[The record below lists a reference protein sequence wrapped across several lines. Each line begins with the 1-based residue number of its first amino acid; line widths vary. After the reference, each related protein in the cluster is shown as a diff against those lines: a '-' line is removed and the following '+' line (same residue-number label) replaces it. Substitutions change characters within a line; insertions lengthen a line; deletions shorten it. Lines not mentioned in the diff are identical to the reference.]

1 MKSFDQFN
9 YSNLDLP
16 ESENLDEESLEELF
30 GQIRKA
36 GKLIS
41 RMARS
46 SNSGGQ
52 GTGTKQLELPLGN
65 KDTKGKL
72 SPIPKGSSVQPKPG
86 LPKVGKNFK
95 QLGNFLTKPGVRT
108 AGSIINQGA
117 KAFKRE
123 FAAQPKISST
133 APGTGFGAP
142 FGGVMGAAGAGIKG
156 AVTKGQTFD
165 KNTKDKDGNVQLGKK
180 AGSILSRA
188 RSSASRNL
196 FGATPVRDQ
205 NKEKKDEKV
214 PVTSDAERK
223 KPRSQTPASAAAT
236 RATKSKPT
244 QKTQQMS
251 IDAAALRNYNRK
263 EKTPGTQEYEAA
275 QRIKRE
281 EDKFPKGSVKAGQ
294 ESETTGAIV
303 KRGEASP
310 EAKKNFE
317 KVMSNSKRLKGSSPN
332 QPRLTGSSK
341 QDDENERRLGKA
353 GLKFGKMAPEA
364 DAAFRNTAVKMNQNK
379 QQSFDLFKKAFTKQ
393 AKEDGIDTSGSS
405 NTSTQQGPK
414 MKRPNI
420 SNQKYRNNPELYKQD
435 KASYDAQSDE
445 FKTRKGGG
453 RPTKLDQARK
463 SGAMAAAQK
472 KNPIRIK
479 RGTKEVMQDQYSWR
493 EEFIWETEKMP
504 SKKKDGRGMHPHG
517 EIKPMSGKNNV
528 TINPED
534 QSAKY
539 KRGY

>member
-36 GKLIS
+36 GKLVS

-46 SNSGGQ
+46 SNSGG
-52 GTGTKQLELPLGN
+52 
-65 KDTKGKL
+65 
-72 SPIPKGSSVQPKPG
+72 KGSGPNFGNLGK
-86 LPKVGKNFK
+86 KVG
-95 QLGNFLTKPGVRT
+95 GFLTNPTVRM
-108 AGSIINQGA
+108 AGSAINQGA

-165 KNTKDKDGNVQLGKK
+165 KNTKDKDGNRQLGKK

-188 RSSASRNL
+188 RSSVSRNV

-205 NKEKKDEKV
+205 NKEKKDGKV
-214 PVTSDAERK
+214 PVTGDVEKK
-223 KPRSQTPASAAAT
+223 KPRSQTPDSVSRTRSPQAT
-236 RATKSKPT
+236 GKDRPTGDVAKSRSPE
-244 QKTQQMS
+244 QMS
-251 IDAAALRNYNRK
+251 YVKLADNILGKDK
-263 EKTPGTQEYEAA
+263 KK
-275 QRIKRE
+275 QRE
-281 EDKFPKGSVKAGQ
+281 VDKILQVDPKGNKPVPDDIAKQMA
-294 ESETTGAIV
+294 EYDRENTG
-303 KRGEASP
+303 
-310 EAKKNFE
+310 
-317 KVMSNSKRLKGSSPN
+317 
-332 QPRLTGSSK
+332 T
-341 QDDENERRLGKA
+341 
-353 GLKFGKMAPEA
+353 
-364 DAAFRNTAVKMNQNK
+364 
-379 QQSFDLFKKAFTKQ
+379 
-393 AKEDGIDTSGSS
+393 S

-420 SNQKYRNNPELYKQD
+420 SNKKYENNKELYDQD
-435 KASYDAQSDE
+435 RAAYNAQAKE
-445 FKTRKGGG
+445 FKTKVGNQG
-453 RPTKLDQARK
+453 RPPKPVDKLDLARK

-493 EEFIWETEKMP
+493 EEFIWETEKIP

-534 QSAKY
+534 ETAKY

>member
-46 SNSGGQ
+46 SNSGQ
-52 GTGTKQLELPLGN
+52 GTGPKQLELPLGDKN
-65 KDTKGKL
+65 TKGKL
-72 SPIPKGSSVQPKPG
+72 SPIPKQSSMQPKPRS
-86 LPKVGKNFK
+86 LKVIGNKV
-95 QLGNFLTKPGVRT
+95 GNFLTKPGVRM
-108 AGSIINQGA
+108 AGSAINQGA

-165 KNTKDKDGNVQLGKK
+165 KNTTDKDGNRQLGKK

-188 RSSASRNL
+188 RSSVSRNV

-205 NKEKKDEKV
+205 NKEKKDGKV
-214 PVTSDAERK
+214 PVTGDVEKK
-223 KPRSQTPASAAAT
+223 KPRSQTPDSASRTRSPQAT
-236 RATKSKPT
+236 GKDRPTGDVAKSRSPE
-244 QKTQQMS
+244 QMS
-251 IDAAALRNYNRK
+251 YVKLADNILGKDK
-263 EKTPGTQEYEAA
+263 KK
-275 QRIKRE
+275 QRE
-281 EDKFPKGSVKAGQ
+281 VDKVLQVDPKGNKPVPDDIAKQMA
-294 ESETTGAIV
+294 EYDRENTGT
-303 KRGEASP
+303 
-310 EAKKNFE
+310 
-317 KVMSNSKRLKGSSPN
+317 SNTS
-332 QPRLTGSSK
+332 
-341 QDDENERRLGKA
+341 
-353 GLKFGKMAPEA
+353 
-364 DAAFRNTAVKMNQNK
+364 NT
-379 QQSFDLFKKAFTKQ
+379 
-393 AKEDGIDTSGSS
+393 S

-420 SNQKYRNNPELYKQD
+420 SNQRYRNNPEMYKQD
-435 KASYDAQSDE
+435 KEAYNAQSAE
-445 FKTRKGGG
+445 FKTKVGNQG
-453 RPTKLDQARK
+453 RPPKPVDKLDLARK

-493 EEFIWETEKMP
+493 EEFIWETEKIP

-528 TINPED
+528 IINPED
-534 QSAKY
+534 ETAKY

>member
-9 YSNLDLP
+9 YSNSDLP

-86 LPKVGKNFK
+86 LPKVGKNVK
-95 QLGNFLTKPGVRT
+95 QLGNFLTKPGVRM

-165 KNTKDKDGNVQLGKK
+165 KNTTDKDGNVQLGKK

-205 NKEKKDEKV
+205 NKEKKDGKV
-214 PVTSDAERK
+214 PVTTDAERK

-236 RATKSKPT
+236 RSNKSKPT

-251 IDAAALRNYNRK
+251 IDSAALRNYNRK

-275 QRIKRE
+275 QRMKRE

-317 KVMSNSKRLKGSSPN
+317 KVMSNARKLPGSSPN

-341 QDDENERRLGKA
+341 QDDENEKRLGKSA
-353 GLKFGKMAPEA
+353 LKFAKMAPKA
-364 DAAFRNTAVKMNQNK
+364 DAAFRDTAVKMNQNQK
-379 QQSFDLFKKAFTKQ
+379 QSIDLLKKAFTKQ
-393 AKEDGIDTSGSS
+393 KREDDKNSS
-405 NTSTQQGPK
+405 DSPEQGPK
-414 MKRPNI
+414 MLRPNI

-435 KASYDAQSDE
+435 KASYDAQSAE
-445 FKTRKGGG
+445 FKTKKGGG

>member
-9 YSNLDLP
+9 YSNSDLP

-36 GKLIS
+36 GKLVS

-46 SNSGGQ
+46 SNSGG
-52 GTGTKQLELPLGN
+52 
-65 KDTKGKL
+65 
-72 SPIPKGSSVQPKPG
+72 KGSGPNFGNLGK
-86 LPKVGKNFK
+86 KVG
-95 QLGNFLTKPGVRT
+95 GFLTNPTVRM
-108 AGSIINQGA
+108 AGSAINQGA

-123 FAAQPKISST
+123 FASQPKISSV
-133 APGTGFGAP
+133 APGTGFGMP
-142 FGGVMGAAGAGIKG
+142 FGGVAGAAGAGIKG

-165 KNTKDKDGNVQLGKK
+165 KNTTDKKGNVQLGKK

-188 RSSASRNL
+188 RSGISKNV

-205 NKEKKDEKV
+205 NKEKKDGKV
-214 PVTSDAERK
+214 PVTTDAERK
-223 KPRSQTPASAAAT
+223 KPKSQTPASAD
-236 RATKSKPT
+236 ATKSRKPSSYT
-244 QKTQQMS
+244 SKTPEAS
-251 IDAAALRNYNRK
+251 KSSALVRRYNQL
-263 EKTPGTQEYEAA
+263 EKTPGTPEYQVA
-275 QRIKRE
+275 Q
-281 EDKFPKGSVKAGQ
+281 DVNKFEKNMKVKAGQ
-294 ESETTGAIV
+294 ESETTG
-303 KRGEASP
+303 RRSTGSASP
-310 EAKKNFE
+310 EAKQNFE
-317 KVMSNSKRLKGSSPN
+317 KVMSNAKRLKGSSPN
-332 QPRLTGSSK
+332 QPRLTAGNDDLVDNSDLPMSVRGGVASADRFSKQPLRRTGLGSTKAANQQDDDAFEKFLSKSNKNVSGSENKNITGSS
-341 QDDENERRLGKA
+341 D
-353 GLKFGKMAPEA
+353 
-364 DAAFRNTAVKMNQNK
+364 
-379 QQSFDLFKKAFTKQ
+379 S
-393 AKEDGIDTSGSS
+393 
-405 NTSTQQGPK
+405 STQQGPK
-414 MKRPNI
+414 MLRPNI
-420 SNQKYRNNPELYKQD
+420 SNKKYENNLDQYKKD
-435 KASYDAQSDE
+435 KAAYDAQSAE
-445 FKTRKGGG
+445 FKTRKGAG

-493 EEFIWETEKMP
+493 EEFIWETEKIP

>member
-86 LPKVGKNFK
+86 LPKVGKNVK
-95 QLGNFLTKPGVRT
+95 QLGNFLTKPGVRM

-165 KNTKDKDGNVQLGKK
+165 KNTTDKDGNVQLGKK

-205 NKEKKDEKV
+205 NKEKKDGKV
-214 PVTSDAERK
+214 PVTTDAERK

-251 IDAAALRNYNRK
+251 IDSAALRNYNRK

-275 QRIKRE
+275 QRMKRE

-317 KVMSNSKRLKGSSPN
+317 KVMSNARKLPGSSPN

-341 QDDENERRLGKA
+341 QDDENEKRLGKSA
-353 GLKFGKMAPEA
+353 LKFAKMAPKA
-364 DAAFRNTAVKMNQNK
+364 DAAFRDTAVKMNQNQK
-379 QQSFDLFKKAFTKQ
+379 QSIDLLKKAFTKQ
-393 AKEDGIDTSGSS
+393 KREDDKNSS
-405 NTSTQQGPK
+405 DSPEQGPK
-414 MKRPNI
+414 MLRPNI

-435 KASYDAQSDE
+435 KASYDAQSAE
-445 FKTRKGGG
+445 FKTKKGGG

>member
-46 SNSGGQ
+46 PNSGGQ

-72 SPIPKGSSVQPKPG
+72 SPIPKGSSVQPNPSG
-86 LPKVGKNFK
+86 PKFGKLGRK
-95 QLGNFLTKPGVRT
+95 VGNFLTKPGVRM
-108 AGSIINQGA
+108 AGSAINQGA

-133 APGTGFGAP
+133 APGTGFGSP

-156 AVTKGQTFD
+156 AVTKGQTFKD
-165 KNTKDKDGNVQLGKK
+165 NEKDKDGNVQLGKK

-188 RSSASRNL
+188 RSSVSRNL

-205 NKEKKDEKV
+205 NKEKKDGKV
-214 PVTSDAERK
+214 PVTTDAERK

-236 RATKSKPT
+236 RSTKSKPT

-251 IDAAALRNYNRK
+251 IDSAALRNYNRK

-275 QRIKRE
+275 QRMKGE
-281 EDKFPKGSVKAGQ
+281 EGKFPKGSVKAGQ

-310 EAKKNFE
+310 EAKKNF
-317 KVMSNSKRLKGSSPN
+317 KDVMDKAKRLPGSSPN
-332 QPRLTGSSK
+332 QKLLNPSSK
-341 QDDENERRLGKA
+341 ESEENEKRLGKTGVNFA
-353 GLKFGKMAPEA
+353 KMAPKA
-364 DAAFRNTAVKMNQNK
+364 DAAFRNTAVKMNQNQ

-393 AKEDGIDTSGSS
+393 AKKDGIDTSGSS

-420 SNQKYRNNPELYKQD
+420 SNQKYKNNLDQYKKD
-435 KASYDAQSDE
+435 KEAYDAQSAE
-445 FKTRKGGG
+445 FKTRKGAG

-463 SGAMAAAQK
+463 SGEMEAAQK

-493 EEFIWETEKMP
+493 EEFIWETEKIP

>member
-86 LPKVGKNFK
+86 LPKVGKNVK
-95 QLGNFLTKPGVRT
+95 QLGNFLTKPGVRM

-165 KNTKDKDGNVQLGKK
+165 KNTTDKNGNVQLGKK

-188 RSSASRNL
+188 RSGISKNL

-205 NKEKKDEKV
+205 NKEKKDGKV
-214 PVTSDAERK
+214 PVTTDAERK

-236 RATKSKPT
+236 RSNKSKPT

-251 IDAAALRNYNRK
+251 IDSAALRNYNRK

-275 QRIKRE
+275 QRMKRE

-317 KVMSNSKRLKGSSPN
+317 KVMSNARKLPGSSPN

-341 QDDENERRLGKA
+341 QDDENEKRLGKSA
-353 GLKFGKMAPEA
+353 LKFAKMAPKA
-364 DAAFRNTAVKMNQNK
+364 DAAFRDTAVKMNQNQK
-379 QQSFDLFKKAFTKQ
+379 QSIDLLKKAFTKQ
-393 AKEDGIDTSGSS
+393 KREDDKNSS
-405 NTSTQQGPK
+405 DSPEQGPK
-414 MKRPNI
+414 MLRPNI

-435 KASYDAQSDE
+435 KASYDAQSAE
-445 FKTRKGGG
+445 FKTKKGGG

-493 EEFIWETEKMP
+493 EEFIWETEKIP

>member
-86 LPKVGKNFK
+86 LPKVGKNVK
-95 QLGNFLTKPGVRT
+95 QLGNFLTKPGVRM

-165 KNTKDKDGNVQLGKK
+165 KNTTDKDGNVQLGKK

-205 NKEKKDEKV
+205 NKEKKDGKV
-214 PVTSDAERK
+214 PVTTDAERK

-236 RATKSKPT
+236 RSNKSKPT

-251 IDAAALRNYNRK
+251 IDSAALRNYNRK

-275 QRIKRE
+275 QRMKRE

-317 KVMSNSKRLKGSSPN
+317 KVMSNARKLPGSSPN

-341 QDDENERRLGKA
+341 QDDENEKRLGKSA
-353 GLKFGKMAPEA
+353 LKFAKMAPKA
-364 DAAFRNTAVKMNQNK
+364 DAAFRDTAVKMNQNQK
-379 QQSFDLFKKAFTKQ
+379 QSIDLLKKAFTKQ
-393 AKEDGIDTSGSS
+393 KREDDKNS
-405 NTSTQQGPK
+405 NNSTQQGPK
-414 MKRPNI
+414 MLRPNI

-435 KASYDAQSDE
+435 KASYDAQSAE
-445 FKTRKGGG
+445 FKTKRGGG

>member
-46 SNSGGQ
+46 SNSGQ
-52 GTGTKQLELPLGN
+52 GTGPKQLELPLGDKN
-65 KDTKGKL
+65 TKGKL
-72 SPIPKGSSVQPKPG
+72 SPIPKQSSMQPKPRS
-86 LPKVGKNFK
+86 LKVIGNKV
-95 QLGNFLTKPGVRT
+95 GNFLTKPGVRM
-108 AGSIINQGA
+108 AGSAINQGA

-165 KNTKDKDGNVQLGKK
+165 KNTTDKDGNRQLGKK

-188 RSSASRNL
+188 RSSVSRNV

-205 NKEKKDEKV
+205 NKEKKDGKV
-214 PVTSDAERK
+214 PVTGDVEKK
-223 KPRSQTPASAAAT
+223 KPRSQTPDSASRTRSPQAT
-236 RATKSKPT
+236 GKDRPTGDVAKSRSPE
-244 QKTQQMS
+244 QMS
-251 IDAAALRNYNRK
+251 YVKLADNILGKDK
-263 EKTPGTQEYEAA
+263 KK
-275 QRIKRE
+275 QRE
-281 EDKFPKGSVKAGQ
+281 VDKVLQVDPKGNKPVPDDIAKQMA
-294 ESETTGAIV
+294 EYDRENTGT
-303 KRGEASP
+303 
-310 EAKKNFE
+310 
-317 KVMSNSKRLKGSSPN
+317 SNTS
-332 QPRLTGSSK
+332 
-341 QDDENERRLGKA
+341 
-353 GLKFGKMAPEA
+353 
-364 DAAFRNTAVKMNQNK
+364 NT
-379 QQSFDLFKKAFTKQ
+379 
-393 AKEDGIDTSGSS
+393 S

-420 SNQKYRNNPELYKQD
+420 SNQRYRNNPELYKQD
-435 KASYDAQSDE
+435 KEAYNAQSAE
-445 FKTRKGGG
+445 FKTKVGNQG
-453 RPTKLDQARK
+453 RPPKPVDKLDLARK

-493 EEFIWETEKMP
+493 EEFIWETEKIP

-528 TINPED
+528 IINPED
-534 QSAKY
+534 ETAKY

>member
-46 SNSGGQ
+46 SNSGQ
-52 GTGTKQLELPLGN
+52 GTGPKQLELPLGDKN
-65 KDTKGKL
+65 TKGKL
-72 SPIPKGSSVQPKPG
+72 SPIPKQSSMQPKPRS
-86 LPKVGKNFK
+86 LKVIGNKV
-95 QLGNFLTKPGVRT
+95 GNFLTKPGVRM
-108 AGSIINQGA
+108 AGSAINQGA

-165 KNTKDKDGNVQLGKK
+165 KNTTDKDGNRQLGKK

-188 RSSASRNL
+188 RSSVSRNV

-205 NKEKKDEKV
+205 NKEKKDGKV
-214 PVTSDAERK
+214 PVTGDVEKK
-223 KPRSQTPASAAAT
+223 KPRSQTPDSASRTRSPQAT
-236 RATKSKPT
+236 GKDRPTGDVAKSRSPE
-244 QKTQQMS
+244 QMS
-251 IDAAALRNYNRK
+251 YVKLADNILGKDK
-263 EKTPGTQEYEAA
+263 KK
-275 QRIKRE
+275 QRE
-281 EDKFPKGSVKAGQ
+281 VDKVLQVDPKGNKPVPDDIAKQMA
-294 ESETTGAIV
+294 EYDRENTGT
-303 KRGEASP
+303 
-310 EAKKNFE
+310 
-317 KVMSNSKRLKGSSPN
+317 SN
-332 QPRLTGSSK
+332 T
-341 QDDENERRLGKA
+341 
-353 GLKFGKMAPEA
+353 
-364 DAAFRNTAVKMNQNK
+364 
-379 QQSFDLFKKAFTKQ
+379 
-393 AKEDGIDTSGSS
+393 S

-420 SNQKYRNNPELYKQD
+420 SNQRYRNNPEMYKQD
-435 KASYDAQSDE
+435 KEAYNAQSAE
-445 FKTRKGGG
+445 FKTKVGNQG
-453 RPTKLDQARK
+453 RPPKPVDKLDLARK

-493 EEFIWETEKMP
+493 EEFIWETEKIP

-528 TINPED
+528 IINPED
-534 QSAKY
+534 ETAKY

>member
-86 LPKVGKNFK
+86 LPKVGKNVK
-95 QLGNFLTKPGVRT
+95 QLGNFLTKPGVRM

-165 KNTKDKDGNVQLGKK
+165 KNTTDKDGNVQLGKK

-205 NKEKKDEKV
+205 NKEKKDGKV
-214 PVTSDAERK
+214 PVTTDAERK

-236 RATKSKPT
+236 RSNKSKPT

-251 IDAAALRNYNRK
+251 IDSAALRNYNRK

-275 QRIKRE
+275 QRMKRE

-317 KVMSNSKRLKGSSPN
+317 KVMSNARKLPGSSPN

-341 QDDENERRLGKA
+341 QDDENEKRLGKSA
-353 GLKFGKMAPEA
+353 LKFAKMAPKA
-364 DAAFRNTAVKMNQNK
+364 DAAFRDTAVKMNQNQK
-379 QQSFDLFKKAFTKQ
+379 QSIDLLKKAFTKQ
-393 AKEDGIDTSGSS
+393 KREDDKNSS
-405 NTSTQQGPK
+405 DSPEQGPK
-414 MKRPNI
+414 MLRPNI

-435 KASYDAQSDE
+435 KAAYDAQSAE
-445 FKTRKGGG
+445 FKTKKGGG

>member
-9 YSNLDLP
+9 YSNSDLP

-46 SNSGGQ
+46 SNSGQ
-52 GTGTKQLELPLGN
+52 GTGPKQLELPLGDKN
-65 KDTKGKL
+65 TKGKL
-72 SPIPKGSSVQPKPG
+72 SPIPKQSSMQPKPRS
-86 LPKVGKNFK
+86 LKVIGNKV
-95 QLGNFLTKPGVRT
+95 GNFLTKPGVRM
-108 AGSIINQGA
+108 AGSAINQGA

-165 KNTKDKDGNVQLGKK
+165 KNTTDKDGNRQLGKK

-188 RSSASRNL
+188 RSSVSRNV

-205 NKEKKDEKV
+205 NKEKKDGKV
-214 PVTSDAERK
+214 PVTGDVEKK
-223 KPRSQTPASAAAT
+223 KPRSQTPDSASRTRSPQAT
-236 RATKSKPT
+236 GKDRPTGDVAKSRSPE
-244 QKTQQMS
+244 QMS
-251 IDAAALRNYNRK
+251 YVKLADNILGKDK
-263 EKTPGTQEYEAA
+263 KK
-275 QRIKRE
+275 QRE
-281 EDKFPKGSVKAGQ
+281 VDKVLQVDPKGNKPVPDDIAKQMA
-294 ESETTGAIV
+294 EYDRENTGT
-303 KRGEASP
+303 
-310 EAKKNFE
+310 
-317 KVMSNSKRLKGSSPN
+317 SN
-332 QPRLTGSSK
+332 T
-341 QDDENERRLGKA
+341 
-353 GLKFGKMAPEA
+353 
-364 DAAFRNTAVKMNQNK
+364 
-379 QQSFDLFKKAFTKQ
+379 
-393 AKEDGIDTSGSS
+393 S

-420 SNQKYRNNPELYKQD
+420 SNQRYRNNPELYKQD
-435 KASYDAQSDE
+435 KEAYNAQSAE
-445 FKTRKGGG
+445 FKTKVGNQG
-453 RPTKLDQARK
+453 RPPKPVDKLDLARK

-493 EEFIWETEKMP
+493 EEFIWETEKIP

-528 TINPED
+528 IINPED
-534 QSAKY
+534 ETAKY

>member
-46 SNSGGQ
+46 SNSGQ
-52 GTGTKQLELPLGN
+52 GTGPKQLELPLGDKN
-65 KDTKGKL
+65 TKGKL
-72 SPIPKGSSVQPKPG
+72 SPIPKQSSMQPKPRS
-86 LPKVGKNFK
+86 LKVIGNKV
-95 QLGNFLTKPGVRT
+95 GNFLTKPGVRM
-108 AGSIINQGA
+108 AGSAINQGA

-165 KNTKDKDGNVQLGKK
+165 KNTTDKDGNRQLGKK

-188 RSSASRNL
+188 RSSVSRNV

-205 NKEKKDEKV
+205 NKEKKDGKV
-214 PVTSDAERK
+214 PVTGDVEKK
-223 KPRSQTPASAAAT
+223 KPRSQTPDSASRTRSPQAT
-236 RATKSKPT
+236 GKDRPTGDVAKSRSPE
-244 QKTQQMS
+244 QMS
-251 IDAAALRNYNRK
+251 YVKLADNILGKDK
-263 EKTPGTQEYEAA
+263 KK
-275 QRIKRE
+275 QRE
-281 EDKFPKGSVKAGQ
+281 VDKVLQVDPKGNKPVPDDIAKQMA
-294 ESETTGAIV
+294 EYDRENTGT
-303 KRGEASP
+303 
-310 EAKKNFE
+310 
-317 KVMSNSKRLKGSSPN
+317 SN
-332 QPRLTGSSK
+332 T
-341 QDDENERRLGKA
+341 
-353 GLKFGKMAPEA
+353 
-364 DAAFRNTAVKMNQNK
+364 
-379 QQSFDLFKKAFTKQ
+379 
-393 AKEDGIDTSGSS
+393 S

-420 SNQKYRNNPELYKQD
+420 SNQRYRNNPELYKQD
-435 KASYDAQSDE
+435 KEAYNAQSAE
-445 FKTRKGGG
+445 FKTKVGNQG
-453 RPTKLDQARK
+453 RPPKPVDKLDLARK

-493 EEFIWETEKMP
+493 EEFIWETEKIP

-528 TINPED
+528 IINPED
-534 QSAKY
+534 ETAKY

>member
-46 SNSGGQ
+46 SNSGQ
-52 GTGTKQLELPLGN
+52 GTGPKQLELPLGDKN
-65 KDTKGKL
+65 TKGKL
-72 SPIPKGSSVQPKPG
+72 SPIPKQSSMQPKPRS
-86 LPKVGKNFK
+86 LKVIGNKV
-95 QLGNFLTKPGVRT
+95 GNFLTKPGVRM
-108 AGSIINQGA
+108 AGSAINQGA

-133 APGTGFGAP
+133 APGTGFGSP

-165 KNTKDKDGNVQLGKK
+165 KNTTDKDGNRQLGKK

-188 RSSASRNL
+188 RSSVSRNV

-205 NKEKKDEKV
+205 NKEKKDGKV
-214 PVTSDAERK
+214 PVTGDVEKK
-223 KPRSQTPASAAAT
+223 KPRSQTPDSASRTRSPQAT
-236 RATKSKPT
+236 GKDRPTGDVAKSRSPE
-244 QKTQQMS
+244 QMS
-251 IDAAALRNYNRK
+251 YVKLADNILGKDK
-263 EKTPGTQEYEAA
+263 KK
-275 QRIKRE
+275 QRE
-281 EDKFPKGSVKAGQ
+281 VDKVLQVDPKGNKPVPDDIAKQMA
-294 ESETTGAIV
+294 EYDRENTGT
-303 KRGEASP
+303 
-310 EAKKNFE
+310 
-317 KVMSNSKRLKGSSPN
+317 SN
-332 QPRLTGSSK
+332 T
-341 QDDENERRLGKA
+341 
-353 GLKFGKMAPEA
+353 
-364 DAAFRNTAVKMNQNK
+364 
-379 QQSFDLFKKAFTKQ
+379 
-393 AKEDGIDTSGSS
+393 S

-420 SNQKYRNNPELYKQD
+420 SNQRYRNNPELYKQD
-435 KASYDAQSDE
+435 KEAYNAQSAE
-445 FKTRKGGG
+445 FKTRKGAG

-463 SGAMAAAQK
+463 SGEMEAAQK

-493 EEFIWETEKMP
+493 EEFIWETEKIP

>member
-46 SNSGGQ
+46 SNSGQ
-52 GTGTKQLELPLGN
+52 GTGPKQLELPIGDKN
-65 KDTKGKL
+65 TKGKMAPTL
-72 SPIPKGSSVQPKPG
+72 TPKPKGPNFRNLGK
-86 LPKVGKNFK
+86 KV
-95 QLGNFLTKPGVRT
+95 GNFLTDPRT
-108 AGSIINQGA
+108 RMVGSAINQGA

-165 KNTKDKDGNVQLGKK
+165 KNTTDKDGNRQLGKK
-180 AGSILSRA
+180 AGSILTKG
-188 RSSASRNL
+188 RSAISKNV

-205 NKEKKDEKV
+205 NKDKKV
-214 PVTSDAERK
+214 PVTSNTTT
-223 KPRSQTPASAAAT
+223 PRSQTPESEAK
-236 RATKSKPT
+236 TKSRKPSSYT
-244 QKTQQMS
+244 SKTPEAS
-251 IDAAALRNYNRK
+251 KAGALVRQNTK
-263 EKTPGTQEYEAA
+263 LTKTPGTPEYKVNQDVEN
-275 QRIKRE
+275 IEK
-281 EDKFPKGSVKAGQ
+281 DMTVKAGQ
-294 ESETTGAIV
+294 ESETTG
-303 KRGEASP
+303 RRSTGSASP

-317 KVMSNSKRLKGSSPN
+317 RVMSNARKLPGSSPN
-332 QPRLTGSSK
+332 QPRLTGSNDDEGPNNTDLPMSVRGGVASADRFSK
-341 QDDENERRLGKA
+341 QPLRRTGLGNTKAANQQDDDAFE
-353 GLKFGKMAPEA
+353 KFLSKS
-364 DAAFRNTAVKMNQNK
+364 NK
-379 QQSFDLFKKAFTKQ
+379 N
-393 AKEDGIDTSGSS
+393 ISGSKNKENTGTS

-420 SNQKYRNNPELYKQD
+420 SNKKYENNRELYKQD
-435 KASYDAQSDE
+435 KASYDAQSAE

-493 EEFIWETEKMP
+493 EEFIWETEKIP

>member
-86 LPKVGKNFK
+86 LPKVGKNVK
-95 QLGNFLTKPGVRT
+95 QLGNFLTKPGVRM

-165 KNTKDKDGNVQLGKK
+165 KNTTDKDGNVQLGKK

-205 NKEKKDEKV
+205 NKEKKDGKV
-214 PVTSDAERK
+214 PVTTDAERK

-236 RATKSKPT
+236 RSNKSKPT

-251 IDAAALRNYNRK
+251 IDSAALRNYNRK

-275 QRIKRE
+275 QRMKRE

-317 KVMSNSKRLKGSSPN
+317 KVMSNARKLPGSSPN

-341 QDDENERRLGKA
+341 QDDENEKRLGKSA
-353 GLKFGKMAPEA
+353 LKFAKMAPKA
-364 DAAFRNTAVKMNQNK
+364 DAAFRDTAVKMNQNQK
-379 QQSFDLFKKAFTKQ
+379 QSIDLLKKAFTKQ
-393 AKEDGIDTSGSS
+393 KREDDKNSS
-405 NTSTQQGPK
+405 DSPEQGPK
-414 MKRPNI
+414 MLRPNI

-435 KASYDAQSDE
+435 KASYDAQSAE
-445 FKTRKGGG
+445 FKTKKGGG

-493 EEFIWETEKMP
+493 EEFIWETEKIP

>member
-41 RMARS
+41 RMVRS
-46 SNSGGQ
+46 ANSGGQ
-52 GTGTKQLELPLGN
+52 TRQLELPLGN
-65 KDTKGKL
+65 TKT
-72 SPIPKGSSVQPKPG
+72 KP
-86 LPKVGKNFK
+86 LPGAKRQAVRNTAKKV
-95 QLGNFLTKPGVRT
+95 GNFLTDPNVRMV
-108 AGSIINQGA
+108 GSAINQGA

-133 APGTGFGAP
+133 APGTGFGLP
-142 FGGVMGAAGAGIKG
+142 FGGVAGAAGAGIKG
-156 AVTKGQTFD
+156 AVTKGQTF
-165 KNTKDKDGNVQLGKK
+165 KPNEKDKDGNVQLGKK

-188 RSSASRNL
+188 RSGISKNV

-205 NKEKKDEKV
+205 NKEKKDGKV
-214 PVTSDAERK
+214 PVTGDVQK
-223 KPRSQTPASAAAT
+223 TKPRSQTPASAAAT
-236 RATKSKPT
+236 RSTKSKPT
-244 QKTQQMS
+244 EKTQQMS

-263 EKTPGTQEYEAA
+263 EKTPGTPEYEAA
-275 QRIKRE
+275 QRVKDVE
-281 EDKFPKGSVKAGQ
+281 NKFPKNSVKAGQ
-294 ESETTGAIV
+294 ENETTGAIV

-310 EAKKNFE
+310 EAKKNF
-317 KVMSNSKRLKGSSPN
+317 KDVMDKAKRLPGSSPN
-332 QPRLTGSSK
+332 QPRLTGSTK
-341 QDDENERRLGKA
+341 EDEENEKRLGKTGVNFA
-353 GLKFGKMAPEA
+353 KMAPKA
-364 DAAFRNTAVKMNQNK
+364 DADLRNTAVKMNQNK
-379 QQSFDLFKKAFTKQ
+379 KQSFDLFKQAFTKQ
-393 AKEDGIDTSGSS
+393 AKEDGLDTSGSS
-405 NTSTQQGPK
+405 NNSTQQGPK

-420 SNQKYRNNPELYKQD
+420 SNKKYENNRELYDKDRAAYNAQD
-435 KASYDAQSDE
+435 KE
-445 FKTRKGGG
+445 FKTKVGNQG

-493 EEFIWETEKMP
+493 EEFIWETEKIP

-534 QSAKY
+534 ETAKY

>member
-46 SNSGGQ
+46 SNSGQ
-52 GTGTKQLELPLGN
+52 GTGPKQLELPLGDKN
-65 KDTKGKL
+65 TKGKL
-72 SPIPKGSSVQPKPG
+72 SPIPKQSSMQPKPRS
-86 LPKVGKNFK
+86 LKVIGNKV
-95 QLGNFLTKPGVRT
+95 GNFLTKPGVRM
-108 AGSIINQGA
+108 AGSAINQGA

-165 KNTKDKDGNVQLGKK
+165 KNTTDKDGNRQLGKK

-188 RSSASRNL
+188 RSSVSRNV

-205 NKEKKDEKV
+205 NKEKKDGKV
-214 PVTSDAERK
+214 PVTGDVEKK
-223 KPRSQTPASAAAT
+223 KPRSQTPDSASRTRSPQAT
-236 RATKSKPT
+236 GKDRPTGDVAKSRSPE
-244 QKTQQMS
+244 QMS
-251 IDAAALRNYNRK
+251 YVKLADNILGKDK
-263 EKTPGTQEYEAA
+263 KK
-275 QRIKRE
+275 QRE
-281 EDKFPKGSVKAGQ
+281 VDKVLQVDPKGNKPVPDDIAKQMA
-294 ESETTGAIV
+294 EYDRENTGT
-303 KRGEASP
+303 
-310 EAKKNFE
+310 
-317 KVMSNSKRLKGSSPN
+317 SN
-332 QPRLTGSSK
+332 T
-341 QDDENERRLGKA
+341 
-353 GLKFGKMAPEA
+353 
-364 DAAFRNTAVKMNQNK
+364 
-379 QQSFDLFKKAFTKQ
+379 
-393 AKEDGIDTSGSS
+393 S

-420 SNQKYRNNPELYKQD
+420 SNQRYRNNPELYKQD
-435 KASYDAQSDE
+435 KEAYNAQSAE
-445 FKTRKGGG
+445 FKTKVGNQG
-453 RPTKLDQARK
+453 RPPKPVDKLDLARK

-493 EEFIWETEKMP
+493 EEFIWETEKIP

-517 EIKPMSGKNNV
+517 EIKPMSGTNTI

>member
-36 GKLIS
+36 GKLLS

-46 SNSGGQ
+46 SNSGQ
-52 GTGTKQLELPLGN
+52 GTGPKQLELPIGDKN
-65 KDTKGKL
+65 TKGKL
-72 SPIPKGSSVQPKPG
+72 SPIPKKSSMQPKPRS
-86 LPKVGKNFK
+86 LKVIGNKV
-95 QLGNFLTKPGVRT
+95 GNFLTKPGVRM
-108 AGSIINQGA
+108 AGSAINQGA

-165 KNTKDKDGNVQLGKK
+165 KNTKDKDGNRQLGKK

-188 RSSASRNL
+188 RSSVSRNV

-205 NKEKKDEKV
+205 NKEKKDGKV
-214 PVTSDAERK
+214 PVTGDVEKK
-223 KPRSQTPASAAAT
+223 KPRSQTPDSVSRTRSPQAT
-236 RATKSKPT
+236 GKDRPTGDVAKSRSPE
-244 QKTQQMS
+244 QMS
-251 IDAAALRNYNRK
+251 YVKLADNILGKDK
-263 EKTPGTQEYEAA
+263 KK
-275 QRIKRE
+275 QRE
-281 EDKFPKGSVKAGQ
+281 VDKILQVDPKGNKPVPDDIAKQMA
-294 ESETTGAIV
+294 EYDRENTG
-303 KRGEASP
+303 
-310 EAKKNFE
+310 
-317 KVMSNSKRLKGSSPN
+317 
-332 QPRLTGSSK
+332 T
-341 QDDENERRLGKA
+341 
-353 GLKFGKMAPEA
+353 
-364 DAAFRNTAVKMNQNK
+364 
-379 QQSFDLFKKAFTKQ
+379 
-393 AKEDGIDTSGSS
+393 S

-420 SNQKYRNNPELYKQD
+420 SNKKYENNKELYDQD
-435 KASYDAQSDE
+435 RAAYNAQAKE
-445 FKTRKGGG
+445 FKTKVGNQG
-453 RPTKLDQARK
+453 RPPKPVDKLDLARK

-493 EEFIWETEKMP
+493 EEFIWETEKIP

-534 QSAKY
+534 ETAKY

>member
-46 SNSGGQ
+46 SNSGQ
-52 GTGTKQLELPLGN
+52 GTGPKQLELPLGDKN
-65 KDTKGKL
+65 TKGKL
-72 SPIPKGSSVQPKPG
+72 SPIPKQSSMQPKPRS
-86 LPKVGKNFK
+86 LKVIGNKV
-95 QLGNFLTKPGVRT
+95 GNFLTKPGVRM
-108 AGSIINQGA
+108 AGSAINQGA

-165 KNTKDKDGNVQLGKK
+165 KNTTDKDGNRQLGKK

-188 RSSASRNL
+188 RSSVSRNV

-205 NKEKKDEKV
+205 NKEKKDGKV
-214 PVTSDAERK
+214 PVTGDVEKK
-223 KPRSQTPASAAAT
+223 KPRSQTPDSASRTRSPQAT
-236 RATKSKPT
+236 GKDRPTGDVAKSRSPE
-244 QKTQQMS
+244 QMS
-251 IDAAALRNYNRK
+251 YVKLADNILGKDK
-263 EKTPGTQEYEAA
+263 KK
-275 QRIKRE
+275 QRE
-281 EDKFPKGSVKAGQ
+281 VDKVLQVDPKGNKPVPDDIAKQMA
-294 ESETTGAIV
+294 EYDRENTGT
-303 KRGEASP
+303 
-310 EAKKNFE
+310 
-317 KVMSNSKRLKGSSPN
+317 SN
-332 QPRLTGSSK
+332 T
-341 QDDENERRLGKA
+341 
-353 GLKFGKMAPEA
+353 
-364 DAAFRNTAVKMNQNK
+364 
-379 QQSFDLFKKAFTKQ
+379 
-393 AKEDGIDTSGSS
+393 S

-420 SNQKYRNNPELYKQD
+420 SNQRYRNNPELYKQD
-435 KASYDAQSDE
+435 KEAYNAQSAE
-445 FKTRKGGG
+445 FKTKVGNQG
-453 RPTKLDQARK
+453 RPPKPVDKLDLAKK

-493 EEFIWETEKMP
+493 EEFIWETEKIP

-528 TINPED
+528 IINPED
-534 QSAKY
+534 ETAKY

>member
-46 SNSGGQ
+46 SNSGQ
-52 GTGTKQLELPLGN
+52 GTGPKQLELPLGN

-72 SPIPKGSSVQPKPG
+72 SPIPKQSSMQPKPRS
-86 LPKVGKNFK
+86 LKVIGNKV
-95 QLGNFLTKPGVRT
+95 GNFLTKPGVRM
-108 AGSIINQGA
+108 AGSAINQGA

-165 KNTKDKDGNVQLGKK
+165 KNTTDKDGNRQLGKK

-188 RSSASRNL
+188 RSSVSRNV

-205 NKEKKDEKV
+205 NKEKKDGKV
-214 PVTSDAERK
+214 PVTGDVEKK
-223 KPRSQTPASAAAT
+223 KPRSQTPDSASRTRSPQAT
-236 RATKSKPT
+236 GKDRPTGDVAKSRSPE
-244 QKTQQMS
+244 QMS
-251 IDAAALRNYNRK
+251 YVKLADNILGKDK
-263 EKTPGTQEYEAA
+263 KK
-275 QRIKRE
+275 QRE
-281 EDKFPKGSVKAGQ
+281 VDKVLQVDPKGNKPVPDDIAKQMA
-294 ESETTGAIV
+294 EYDRENTGT
-303 KRGEASP
+303 
-310 EAKKNFE
+310 
-317 KVMSNSKRLKGSSPN
+317 SN
-332 QPRLTGSSK
+332 T
-341 QDDENERRLGKA
+341 
-353 GLKFGKMAPEA
+353 
-364 DAAFRNTAVKMNQNK
+364 
-379 QQSFDLFKKAFTKQ
+379 
-393 AKEDGIDTSGSS
+393 S

-420 SNQKYRNNPELYKQD
+420 SNQRYRNNPELYKQD
-435 KASYDAQSDE
+435 KEAYNAQSAE
-445 FKTRKGGG
+445 FKTKVGNQG
-453 RPTKLDQARK
+453 RPPKPVDKLDLARK

-493 EEFIWETEKMP
+493 EEFIWETEKIP

-528 TINPED
+528 IINPED
-534 QSAKY
+534 ETAKY

>member
-86 LPKVGKNFK
+86 LPKVGKNVK
-95 QLGNFLTKPGVRT
+95 QLGNFLTKPGVRM

-165 KNTKDKDGNVQLGKK
+165 KNTTDKDGNVQLGKK

-205 NKEKKDEKV
+205 NKEKKDGKV
-214 PVTSDAERK
+214 PVTTDAERK

-251 IDAAALRNYNRK
+251 IDSAALRNYNRK

-275 QRIKRE
+275 QRMKRE

-317 KVMSNSKRLKGSSPN
+317 KVMSNARKLPGSSPN

-341 QDDENERRLGKA
+341 QDDENEKRLGKSA
-353 GLKFGKMAPEA
+353 LKFAKMAPKA
-364 DAAFRNTAVKMNQNK
+364 DAAFRDTAVKMNQNQK
-379 QQSFDLFKKAFTKQ
+379 QSIDLLKKAFTKQ
-393 AKEDGIDTSGSS
+393 KREDDKNS
-405 NTSTQQGPK
+405 NNSTQQGPK
-414 MKRPNI
+414 MLRPNI

-435 KASYDAQSDE
+435 KASYDAQSAE
-445 FKTRKGGG
+445 FKTKKGGG

-493 EEFIWETEKMP
+493 EEFIWETEKIP

>member
-30 GQIRKA
+30 GQIRQA
-36 GKLIS
+36 GKLLS

-46 SNSGGQ
+46 SNSGQ
-52 GTGTKQLELPLGN
+52 GTGPKQLELPIGDKN
-65 KDTKGKL
+65 TKGKL
-72 SPIPKGSSVQPKPG
+72 SPIPKKSSMQPKPRS
-86 LPKVGKNFK
+86 LKVIGNKV
-95 QLGNFLTKPGVRT
+95 GNFLTKPGVRM
-108 AGSIINQGA
+108 AGSAINQGA

-165 KNTKDKDGNVQLGKK
+165 KNTKDKDGNRQLGKK

-188 RSSASRNL
+188 RSGISKNV

-205 NKEKKDEKV
+205 NKERKDGKV
-214 PVTSDAERK
+214 PVTTDAERK
-223 KPRSQTPASAAAT
+223 KPKSQTPASVD
-236 RATKSKPT
+236 ATKSRKPSSYT
-244 QKTQQMS
+244 SKTPEAS
-251 IDAAALRNYNRK
+251 KSSALVRRYNQL
-263 EKTPGTQEYEAA
+263 EKTPGTPEYQVA
-275 QRIKRE
+275 Q
-281 EDKFPKGSVKAGQ
+281 DVNKFEKNMKVKAGQ
-294 ESETTGAIV
+294 ESETTG
-303 KRGEASP
+303 RRSTGSASP
-310 EAKKNFE
+310 EAKQNFE
-317 KVMSNSKRLKGSSPN
+317 KVMSNMRSKRLTGSSPN
-332 QPRLTGSSK
+332 QPRLTGSNEDEGPDNKDLPMSVRGGVASADRFSK
-341 QDDENERRLGKA
+341 DLLRRSGLGNTKAANQQDDDAFE
-353 GLKFGKMAPEA
+353 KFLSKS
-364 DAAFRNTAVKMNQNK
+364 NK
-379 QQSFDLFKKAFTKQ
+379 N
-393 AKEDGIDTSGSS
+393 ISGSKNKENTGTS

-414 MKRPNI
+414 MLRPNI
-420 SNQKYRNNPELYKQD
+420 SNKKYENNLDQYNKD
-435 KASYDAQSDE
+435 KAAYDAQSAE
-445 FKTRKGGG
+445 FKTRKGAG
-453 RPTKLDQARK
+453 RP
-463 SGAMAAAQK
+463 K
-472 KNPIRIK
+472 KPPTN
-479 RGTKEVMQDQYSWR
+479 EEFVSWR
-493 EEFIWETEKMP
+493 EEFIWETEKIP

>member
-9 YSNLDLP
+9 YSNIDLP
-16 ESENLDEESLEELF
+16 ESENLDEESLDELF
-30 GQIRKA
+30 GQIRQA
-36 GKLIS
+36 GKLLS

-46 SNSGGQ
+46 SNSGQ
-52 GTGTKQLELPLGN
+52 GTGPKQLELPIGDKN
-65 KDTKGKL
+65 TKGKL
-72 SPIPKGSSVQPKPG
+72 SPIPKKSSMQPKPRS
-86 LPKVGKNFK
+86 LKVIGNKV
-95 QLGNFLTKPGVRT
+95 GNFLTKPGVRM
-108 AGSIINQGA
+108 AGSAINQGA

-165 KNTKDKDGNVQLGKK
+165 DNKKDKDGNLQLGKK

-205 NKEKKDEKV
+205 NKEKKDGKV
-214 PVTSDAERK
+214 PVTTDAERK

-236 RATKSKPT
+236 RANKSKPT

-251 IDAAALRNYNRK
+251 IDSAALRDYNKK

-275 QRIKRE
+275 RRIRE
-281 EDKFPKGSVKAGQ
+281 VEKNFPKGSVKAGQ

-317 KVMSNSKRLKGSSPN
+317 KVMSNSRKLTGSSPN
-332 QPRLTGSSK
+332 QKLLTPSSK
-341 QDDENERRLGKA
+341 ESEENEKRLGKTA
-353 GLKFGKMAPEA
+353 VNFAKMTPKA
-364 DAAFRNTAVKMNQNK
+364 DADFRKTAVKMNQNK
-379 QQSFDLFKKAFTKQ
+379 KQSFDLFKQAFTKQ
-393 AKEDGIDTSGSS
+393 AKEDGINTSGSS

-414 MKRPNI
+414 MLRPNI

-435 KASYDAQSDE
+435 KASYDAQSAE

-463 SGAMAAAQK
+463 SGAMEAARR

-493 EEFIWETEKMP
+493 EEFIWETEKIP

-534 QSAKY
+534 ETAKY

>member
-86 LPKVGKNFK
+86 LPKVGKNVK
-95 QLGNFLTKPGVRT
+95 QLGNFLTKPGVRM

-165 KNTKDKDGNVQLGKK
+165 KNTTDKDGNVQLGKK

-205 NKEKKDEKV
+205 NKEKKDGKV
-214 PVTSDAERK
+214 PVTTDAERK

-236 RATKSKPT
+236 RSNKSKPT

-251 IDAAALRNYNRK
+251 IDSAALRNYNRK

-275 QRIKRE
+275 QRMKRE

-317 KVMSNSKRLKGSSPN
+317 KVMSNARKLPGSSPN

-341 QDDENERRLGKA
+341 QDDENEKRLGKSA
-353 GLKFGKMAPEA
+353 LKFAKMAPKA
-364 DAAFRNTAVKMNQNK
+364 DAAFRDTAVKMNQNQK
-379 QQSFDLFKKAFTKQ
+379 QSIDLLKKAFTKQ
-393 AKEDGIDTSGSS
+393 KREDDKNS
-405 NTSTQQGPK
+405 NNSTQQGPK
-414 MKRPNI
+414 MLRPNI

-435 KASYDAQSDE
+435 KEAYDAQSAE
-445 FKTRKGGG
+445 FKTKRGGG

>member
-36 GKLIS
+36 GKLVS

-52 GTGTKQLELPLGN
+52 GTGPKQLELPLGDKN
-65 KDTKGKL
+65 TKGKMTPTL
-72 SPIPKGSSVQPKPG
+72 TPKPKGPNFRNLGK
-86 LPKVGKNFK
+86 KVGN
-95 QLGNFLTKPGVRT
+95 LLTKPGVRM
-108 AGSIINQGA
+108 AGSAINQGA

-165 KNTKDKDGNVQLGKK
+165 KNTTDKDGNRQLGKK

-188 RSSASRNL
+188 RSSVSRNL

-205 NKEKKDEKV
+205 NKEKKDGKV
-214 PVTSDAERK
+214 PITTDAERK

-236 RATKSKPT
+236 RSTKSKPT
-244 QKTQQMS
+244 EKTQQMS
-251 IDAAALRNYNRK
+251 IDSAALRNYNRK

-275 QRIKRE
+275 KRMKDVE
-281 EDKFPKGSVKAGQ
+281 NEFPKGSVKAGQ

-310 EAKKNFE
+310 EAKKNF
-317 KVMSNSKRLKGSSPN
+317 KNVMDKAKRLPGSSPN
-332 QPRLTGSSK
+332 QPILTGSTK
-341 QDDENERRLGKA
+341 EDEENEKRLGKTGVNFA
-353 GLKFGKMAPEA
+353 KMAPKA

-379 QQSFDLFKKAFTKQ
+379 KQSLDLFKQAFTKQ

-405 NTSTQQGPK
+405 NNSTQQGPK

-420 SNQKYRNNPELYKQD
+420 SNEKYRNNRELYKQD
-435 KASYDAQSDE
+435 KAAYDAQAKE
-445 FKTRKGGG
+445 FKTKVGNQG
-453 RPTKLDQARK
+453 RPSATQSKLNKAEK
-463 SGAMAAAQK
+463 SGAMADAKK
-472 KNPIRIK
+472 KNPIRIR
-479 RGTKEVMQDQYSWR
+479 RGNKEVIEDQYSWR
-493 EEFIWETEKMP
+493 EEFIWETEKIP

-534 QSAKY
+534 ETAKY